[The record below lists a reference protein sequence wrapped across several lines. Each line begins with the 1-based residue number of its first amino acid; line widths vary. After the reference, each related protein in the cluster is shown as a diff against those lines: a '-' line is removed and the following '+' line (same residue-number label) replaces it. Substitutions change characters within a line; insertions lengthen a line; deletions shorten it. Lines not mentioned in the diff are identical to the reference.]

1 MALGEKSKILI
12 FGGTGYIRKVHGEGK
27 HLPRPSH
34 IRLCSSYNPTNNSF
48 QNGPTQGFSVRGC
61 HHCPS
66 NLSLSLSVSVRAAI
80 IH

>member
-1 MALGEKSKILI
+1 MALGEEQDPGIW
-12 FGGTGYIRKVHGEGK
+12 GNWVHRKVHGEGK

-34 IRLCSSYNPTNNSF
+34 IRLCSSYNPTNKSF
-48 QNGPTQGFSVRGC
+48 QNGPRQGFSVRGC